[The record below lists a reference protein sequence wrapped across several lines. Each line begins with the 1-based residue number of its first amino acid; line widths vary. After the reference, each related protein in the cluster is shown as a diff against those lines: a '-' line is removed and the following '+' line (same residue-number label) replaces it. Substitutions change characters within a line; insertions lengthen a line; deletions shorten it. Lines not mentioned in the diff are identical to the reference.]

1 MNDYQRIAL
10 VIRYLDERY
19 SEQPDLAVLAEYLGL
34 SDFHF
39 HRLFFAW
46 AGITPKEFLR
56 GLTLSQTRKLLRQG
70 RSVPD
75 HFLLAELSGP
85 DSRSAFRVNL
95 ETALPG
101 ELKTGGEGWVISA
114 GFADSPFGRCLVA
127 ESPRGLCQLSFADS
141 QDGLA
146 EWAALQQ
153 SWPQARLQ
161 RDDSVARRITETV
174 FMRPGKTG
182 SRPVLRAFA
191 QGTPFQLRVWR
202 ALLSVPPGALVSYG
216 QLAAA
221 LGQPTAARAVGTA
234 LGQNPLAC
242 LVPCHRV
249 IRATGVMGD
258 YRWGQVRKH
267 ALVIWENAPR
277 SSSETL
283 GWKSP

>member
-1 MNDYQRIAL
+1 
-10 VIRYLDERY
+10 
-19 SEQPDLAVLAEYLGL
+19 
-34 SDFHF
+34 
-39 HRLFFAW
+39 
-46 AGITPKEFLR
+46 
-56 GLTLSQTRKLLRQG
+56 
-70 RSVPD
+70 
-75 HFLLAELSGP
+75 
-85 DSRSAFRVNL
+85 
-95 ETALPG
+95 
-101 ELKTGGEGWVISA
+101 
-114 GFADSPFGRCLVA
+114 
-127 ESPRGLCQLSFADS
+127 
-141 QDGLA
+141 
-146 EWAALQQ
+146 
-153 SWPQARLQ
+153 
-161 RDDSVARRITETV
+161 
-174 FMRPGKTG
+174 MRPGKTG